1 MAVGTELERAARQPW
16 RRQYAVAERVN
27 PGPPPVFRAD
37 VGDRARARARA
48 CEVPDPGRVAWVS
61 FGLAGPLFG
70 YDYDRDPVG
79 LPSIADTG

>member
-1 MAVGTELERAARQPW
+1 MAVAVGTELERAARQPW

-37 VGDRARARARA
+37 VGDRARARA